1 MAAFLRR
8 MKLALI
14 QFAVSPNKEN
24 NLERACTFIKEAAKN
39 GANLVCLPECF
50 NAPYGVKYFNQYAET
65 IPGFTSDMLSKSA
78 KENKIHLI
86 GGTFPERHDGK
97 LFNTCL
103 AFGPDGELLA
113 KHRKVHLFDID
124 IPGKIT
130 FKESDALAPGNSLT
144 IFKIGE
150 WKIGLG
156 ICYDIRF
163 PLMANIYSE
172 KGCQLLVYPG
182 AFNMTTGPA
191 HWELLQRA
199 RAVDNQLYVATISPA
214 RDETS
219 SYTAWGHSSL
229 ISPWGNV
236 IATTE
241 EKEGIVYGEID
252 LSHVTEV
259 REQIPIRQQQR
270 KDLYHIEFKTFDC

>member
-1 MAAFLRR
+1 

-14 QFAVSPNKEN
+14 QCAVSPNKEK
-24 NLERACTFIKEAAKN
+24 NLEKACALIKEAAQN

-50 NAPYGVKYFNQYAET
+50 NAPYGVNYFNQYAES
-65 IPGFTSDMLSKSA
+65 IPGCTSDLLSKNA
-78 KENKIHLI
+78 KENNVYLI
-86 GGTFPERHDGK
+86 GGTFPEKDDGK

-103 AFGPDGELLA
+103 AYGPDGKLLA
-113 KHRKVHLFDID
+113 KHRKIHLFDID

-144 IFKIGE
+144 TFSIGK

-163 PLMANIYSE
+163 PLMANIYAE
-172 KGCQLLVYPG
+172 KGCNLLVYPG

-214 RDETS
+214 RDEAA
-219 SYTAWGHSSL
+219 SYHAWGHSTL
-229 ISPWGNV
+229 VNPWGSIV
-236 IATTE
+236 ATTD
-241 EKEGIVYGEID
+241 EKETIVYGDID
-252 LSHVTEV
+252 AAQVVEV
-259 REQIPIRQQQR
+259 REQIPIQHQKRT
-270 KDLYHIEFKTFDC
+270 DLYHIEYKPFDS